1 MQVLGEVGGPLQI
14 PSPAIRVPAETEVK
28 LTIRNTAGDG
38 PPHMHGLY
46 DRPVG
51 GETIVT
57 IAPGETRQVSFRL
70 STPSTYYYWGSQ
82 TDKPMSARMG
92 VDLQLSGAIVVDPAG
107 AKPDPKEE
115 IFVITEWLD
124 AYRTNGAPVF
134 SAALAVINGR
144 SWPRNQ
150 RLTYTQ
156 GEPVKWRWINLSME
170 DHPLHLHGF
179 YFRVV
184 AAPTRR
190 AELIRPA
197 GTKPEESWWSTLA
210 SILPSMPT
218 KRPPRRSRRCR
229 PPTASSRPPACR
241 SSRDPDHRQPAP
253 PDAKVG
259 PWRSVS
265 YPSSG

>member
-124 AYRTNGAPVF
+124 AYRTNGAP
-134 SAALAVINGR
+134 S
-144 SWPRNQ
+144 
-150 RLTYTQ
+150 
-156 GEPVKWRWINLSME
+156 
-170 DHPLHLHGF
+170 
-179 YFRVV
+179 
-184 AAPTRR
+184 
-190 AELIRPA
+190 
-197 GTKPEESWWSTLA
+197 
-210 SILPSMPT
+210 
-218 KRPPRRSRRCR
+218 
-229 PPTASSRPPACR
+229 
-241 SSRDPDHRQPAP
+241 
-253 PDAKVG
+253 
-259 PWRSVS
+259 
-265 YPSSG
+265 